1 MSIKNNVKFKNEQPT
16 STNVQVKQQAGAIT
30 TVDLEKFADTG
41 FDNVDSKSLALPF
54 LKVLGQL
61 SPQVTQGDAQFMPQA
76 RAGMIYNTVTDE
88 LYDGSQGI
96 FVIPCFYKL
105 EYIEW
110 KDRDKGAVAPINVYP
125 ADSDIMSKTT
135 RGDDGKDRL
144 SNGNYVEET
153 ASHYVVICEEG
164 KHSSA
169 LITMKSTQRKKS
181 KKWNSMMMSLR
192 SKKKDG
198 QGFFKPAPFTQT
210 YRLKTVL
217 EKNNLGSWFGWE
229 IEHIGPVEDQ
239 NVLQAAYEFYTSCKG
254 GAVKVNYKQEENTP
268 KTPF

>member
-1 MSIKNNVKFKNEQPT
+1 MSIKNKVTVKPN
-16 STNVQVKQQAGAIT
+16 NALA
-30 TVDLEKFADTG
+30 TVDIEKFADQG
-41 FDNVDSKSLALPF
+41 FDNIDSKSLQLPF
-54 LKVLGQL
+54 LKILSQL
-61 SPQVTQGDAQFMPQA
+61 SPQVTQGDPKYMAEA
-76 RAGMIYNTVTDE
+76 RPGMIINTVTDK
-88 LYDGSQGI
+88 LYDGVKGI
-96 FVIPCFYKL
+96 SVIPAFYKF

-110 KDRDKGAVAPINVYP
+110 ADRGQEGSTAPRNVYS

-153 ASHYVVICEEG
+153 ASHYVIICEEG

>member
-1 MSIKNNVKFKNEQPT
+1 MKLKDGQSNE
-16 STNVQVKQQAGAIT
+16 VAVKQEAGAVAAINI
-30 TVDLEKFADTG
+30 EQFADEG
-41 FDNVDSKSLALPF
+41 FENVDSKSLALPF

-61 SPQVTQGDAQFMPQA
+61 SPQVTQGDSQFISEA

-88 LYDGSQGI
+88 LYDGAKGI
-96 FVIPCFYKL
+96 TVVPCYYKL

-110 KDRDKGAVAPINVYP
+110 KDREKGAVAPINVYS

-144 SNGNYVEET
+144 ENGNYIEET
-153 ASHYVVICEEG
+153 ASHYVLVVETD
-164 KHSSA
+164 KTSTA
-169 LITMKSTQRKKS
+169 LLTMKSTQRKKS

-192 SKKKDG
+192 QKKKNG
-198 QGFFKPAPFTQT
+198 VGFFKPAPFTQR
-210 YRLKTVL
+210 YSLKTVL

-229 IEHIGPVEDQ
+229 IEHLGVVE
-239 NVLQAAYEFYTSCKG
+239 NEETMKAAFDFYESCKK
-254 GAVKVNYKQEENTP
+254 GAVRVNHNKEEQAP

>member
-1 MSIKNNVKFKNEQPT
+1 MKLKDGQSNE
-16 STNVQVKQQAGAIT
+16 VAVKQTGLPVINIEEFGEAGF
-30 TVDLEKFADTG
+30 E
-41 FDNVDSKSLALPF
+41 NVDSKSLALPF

-61 SPQVTQGDAQFMPQA
+61 SPQVTQGDSQFMADA

-88 LYDGSQGI
+88 LYDGQKGI
-96 FVIPCFYKL
+96 SVIPCYYKL

-110 KDRDKGAVAPINVYP
+110 RDRDKGAVAPVNVYP
-125 ADSDIMSKTT
+125 SDSDIMGKTT

-144 SNGNYVEET
+144 ENGNYIEET
-153 ASHYVVICEEG
+153 ASHYVMVVEEE
-164 KHSSA
+164 KTSTA

-192 SKKKDG
+192 SKRKDG
-198 QGFFKPAPFTQT
+198 KGFFKPAPFTQM
-210 YRLKTVL
+210 YSLKTVL

-229 IEHIGPVEDQ
+229 IEHMGQVPSEDTIK
-239 NVLQAAYEFYTSCKG
+239 AAFEFYETCKK
-254 GAVKVNYKQEENTP
+254 GAVKVNHGKEEQVA